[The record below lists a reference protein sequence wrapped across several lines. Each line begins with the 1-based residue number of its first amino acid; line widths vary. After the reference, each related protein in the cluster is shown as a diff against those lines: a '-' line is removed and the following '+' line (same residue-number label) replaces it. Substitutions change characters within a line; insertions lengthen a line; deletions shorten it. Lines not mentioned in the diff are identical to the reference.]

1 MKDIF
6 DEILQLLPS
15 STLEILKQHKTDS
28 EHCGHK
34 LEQLLNETLDIQNKQ
49 TEREL
54 QRKCIDVNSKLNE
67 DILIY
72 RKKLKEAQC
81 KYECFE
87 DFPPNMAEAKKA
99 IDDIRERIKKHDKD
113 INSLF

>member
-28 EHCGHK
+28 EHCGYK
-34 LEQLLNETLDIQNKQ
+34 LEELLNETLDIQNKQ

-54 QRKCIDVNSKLNE
+54 QRKCIDVNSKVVENSNILDKLTKELNGTKN
-67 DILIY
+67 LINDANQQNEEMLN
-72 RKKLKEAQC
+72 KKLME
-81 KYECFE
+81 Y
-87 DFPPNMAEAKKA
+87 DV
-99 IDDIRERIKKHDKD
+99 
-113 INSLF
+113 IN